1 MRAWASLGAGLLFG
15 GGLAVSGMTDT
26 SKVLGFLD
34 VFGAWDPDL
43 AFVMGGALLVTLIGF
58 RWVLSASAPRMAERF
73 DLPTATETDPRLLS
87 GAALFGIGWGL
98 YGYCP
103 GPAVAALAYLDWQ
116 AGLFVLSMLAGMGL
130 ADRLAVPVPASAA
143 GGPPTGDGQPD

>member
-1 MRAWASLGAGLLFG
+1 MRAWISLAAGLLFG

-26 SKVLGFLD
+26 AKVLGFLD
-34 VFGAWDPDL
+34 IFGAWDPDL

-58 RWVLSASAPRMAERF
+58 RFVLNRPSPGYADRF
-73 DLPTATETDPRLLS
+73 ELPSSTELDPRLVT
-87 GAALFGIGWGL
+87 GAVLFGVGWGL

-116 AGLFVLSMLAGMGL
+116 AGLFVVSMLAGMGL
-130 ADRLAVPVPASAA
+130 ADRAA
-143 GGPPTGDGQPD
+143 R